1 MAMAEPSNLFRLLP
15 VEAPWG
21 DYGSILMHGMSMHLD
36 RHQGLI
42 QLERTGPTIA
52 PITFPGGTD
61 IVVTQ
66 ALQIALE
73 QSGLTGFSFQ
83 PVIKRRIVEL
93 NWEEWDV
100 AADEPEEDPEEGEPE
115 NYILAR
121 PHETR
126 VADEL
131 GILAELLPAPGV
143 EAHFVDQFLRVWPE
157 TWKGTDIFYAH
168 PYRIPCAS
176 WKARRWLE
184 QHVGDYVEFRE
195 LKRASGPGPSR

>member
-1 MAMAEPSNLFRLLP
+1 MPEPTSLYRLLP

-21 DYGSILMHGMSMHLD
+21 DYGNILMHGMSMHLD

-52 PITFPGGTD
+52 PITFPGAGD

-66 ALQIALE
+66 AFQIALE

-93 NWEEWDV
+93 DWEKWDMT
-100 AADEPEEDPEEGEPE
+100 AEEPEEYPDDGEPE
-115 NYILAR
+115 SYISSR

-126 VADEL
+126 AADEL
-131 GILAELLPAPGV
+131 GILLELLLSPGLQ
-143 EAHFVDQFLRVWPE
+143 ARLDADKILRVQPE
-157 TWKGTDIFYAH
+157 TWNGRDFFYTA
-168 PYRIPCAS
+168 PVRVPCVS

-184 QHVGDYVEFRE
+184 QHAGDYVEFRE
-195 LKRASGPGPSR
+195 LKQ